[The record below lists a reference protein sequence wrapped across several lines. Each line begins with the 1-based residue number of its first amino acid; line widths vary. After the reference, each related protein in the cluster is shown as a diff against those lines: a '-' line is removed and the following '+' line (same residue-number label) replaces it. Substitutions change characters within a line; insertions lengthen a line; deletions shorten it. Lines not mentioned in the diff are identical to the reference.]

1 MKAVAQV
8 LLLSLGCLLLAACAA
23 PRKEPDTVRYYTLEY
38 PPPEA
43 SAAAP
48 DGCTLRVERFQAAPA
63 FATNRIIYRENAFE
77 RQAYTYHRWRAAPAE
92 LVAFFLA
99 RDMRHSKV
107 CEAVYGYDSHFS
119 ASHAVEGSVEE
130 FLEIDARDRW
140 EAHLSV
146 SVTLLRENEPD
157 VSRRVLFQ
165 KSYSESQACT
175 QKTPS
180 ALAEAMSAAM
190 SRASRAILSDIRNR
204 LADQ

>member
-1 MKAVAQV
+1 MKAFAQV

-23 PRKEPDTVRYYTLEY
+23 PHHDPDTVRYYTLEY

-43 SAAAP
+43 PAAAP
-48 DGCTLRVERFQAAPA
+48 AGCTLRVERFQAAPA
-63 FATNRIIYRENAFE
+63 YATNRIIYREKAFE

-92 LVAFFLA
+92 LVTFSLA
-99 RDMRHSKV
+99 RDLRKSNV
-107 CEAVYGYDSHFS
+107 CAAVYGYDSRFS
-119 ASHAVEGSVEE
+119 ASHAIEGSVEE
-130 FLEIDARDRW
+130 FLEVDAGDRW

-146 SVTLLRENEPD
+146 SVTLIREDEPD

-180 ALAEAMSAAM
+180 ALAEAMSA
-190 SRASRAILSDIRNR
+190 DIRNR
-204 LADQ
+204 LADE